1 MPTNTEFSLSLF
13 LLQVQ
18 SRMAAL
24 GSQVS
29 ELDGIQKTKDGLDT
43 WVHSQENVVAEMLKR
58 PAKFRQDASQLE
70 INLVT
75 DMRQTILEK
84 QAVLD
89 DIEARQ
95 SSIGA
100 PADHQSKIAL
110 DTLDEH
116 VSVNISYAFIQ

>member
-1 MPTNTEFSLSLF
+1 
-13 LLQVQ
+13 
-18 SRMAAL
+18 MASL

-29 ELDGIQKTKDGLDT
+29 ELEDIQKTKDNLDN
-43 WVHSQENVVAEMLKR
+43 WIQAQENVVAEMLKR

-70 INLVT
+70 VNLVT

-89 DIEARQ
+89 DIEMRLN
-95 SSIGA
+95 SIGT
-100 PADHQSKIAL
+100 PTDHQLKISL

-116 VSVNISYAFIQ
+116 VSCPN